1 MRQVERHIIKESHP
15 HYSQMDKLCFLS
27 KNLYNYANYLIRQSF
42 IFQKTY
48 LNYNQIYHQ
57 VKKSPDYQALPS
69 KVSQQVLRVLDK
81 NWQSFFEANKAYKDN
96 PNKFQARPKLPKYKQ
111 KEKGRNLLVYTIQ
124 AISKISL
131 NKGKIKLS
139 KTEIEF
145 PTKAK
150 NIACV
155 RIIPRLKQ
163 YVIEVVYEKP
173 NKCTVNNQN
182 SVAAI
187 DIGVDN
193 LAALTSNQPGFTPRL
208 VNGRVLKSLNQFYN
222 KIKAKLQSKL
232 KGEYQTS
239 SRIQRLT
246 AKRNNQIEN
255 YLHVCSKWIINYLD
269 ERGIGQLIIGKNP
282 LWKQLVNNGKKNNQ
296 SFVNIPHA
304 RFVEMLKYKG
314 EMAGIKVIV
323 SEESYTSRASFLS
336 LDDIPT
342 YGEEKEEKFK
352 FSGYRES
359 RGMYKQKGLKVRINA
374 DVNGSYNIMRKVIP
388 TVFDGGIEGVVV
400 RPVRITPNQAKN

>member
-15 HYSQMDKLCFLS
+15 HWKEIDKLCFLS
-27 KNLYNYANYLIRQSF
+27 KNLYNYGNYLVRQSF

-57 VKKSPDYQALPS
+57 VKNSSDYRELPS
-69 KVSQQVLRVLDK
+69 KVSQQILRILDK
-81 NWQSFFEANKAYKDN
+81 NWQSFFEANKAYEENPSKFKGKPRLPNYKD
-96 PNKFQARPKLPKYKQ
+96 KI
-111 KEKGRNLLVYTIQ
+111 KGRNLLVYTIQ
-124 AISKISL
+124 AISKTSL
-131 NKGKIKLS
+131 KKGKIKLS

-145 PTKAK
+145 PTKVE

-163 YVIEVVYEKP
+163 YVIEVVYERV
-173 NKCTVNNQN
+173 NKCTVNNPN

-193 LAALTSNQPGFTPRL
+193 LAALTSNQKGFTPIL
-208 VNGRVLKSLNQFYN
+208 VNGRVLKSINQLYN

-232 KGEYQTS
+232 KGKSPTS

-255 YLHVCSKWIINYLD
+255 YLHVCSRWIINYLD

-282 LWKQLVNNGKKNNQ
+282 LWKQEVNNGKKNNQ

-336 LDDIPT
+336 LDEIPT
-342 YGEEKEEKFK
+342 YGEEKEEKYK

-359 RGMYKQKGLKVRINA
+359 RGMYKQKGAKKRINA

>member
-1 MRQVERHIIKESHP
+1 MRQVERHIIKDSHP

-27 KNLYNYANYLIRQSF
+27 KNLYNYANYIIRQSF

-57 VKKSPDYQALPS
+57 VKNSPDYRALPS

-96 PNKFQARPKLPKYKQ
+96 PNKFQARPKLPKYKH

-145 PTKAK
+145 PTKAE

-193 LAALTSNQPGFTPRL
+193 LAALTSNQEGFTPIL
-208 VNGRVLKSLNQFYN
+208 VNGRVLKSINQLYN
-222 KIKAKLQSKL
+222 KTKAKLQSKL
-232 KGEYQTS
+232 KGENQTS

-246 AKRNNQIEN
+246 AKRNNQVEN
-255 YLHVCSKWIINYLD
+255 YLHVCSSWIINYLD
-269 ERGIGQLIIGKNP
+269 SRGIGQLIIGKNA
-282 LWKQLVNNGKKNNQ
+282 LWKLQINNGKKNNQ

-336 LDDIPT
+336 LDYIPT
-342 YGEEKEEKFK
+342 YGEEKKEKCK
-352 FSGYRES
+352 FSGYRET
-359 RGMYKQKGLKVRINA
+359 RGMYKQKGSKTRINA

-388 TVFDGGIEGVVV
+388 TVFDGGIDGVVV

>member
-1 MRQVERHIIKESHP
+1 MRQVERHIIKESHKDWKEI
-15 HYSQMDKLCFLS
+15 DKLCFLS
-27 KNLYNYANYLIRQSF
+27 KNLYNYANYLVRQSL

-57 VKKSPDYQALPS
+57 VKNSPDYRGLPS
-69 KVSQQVLRVLDK
+69 KVSQQVLRILDK
-81 NWQSFFEANKAYKDN
+81 NWQSFFEANKAYSENPTLFKGKPRLPNYKD
-96 PNKFQARPKLPKYKQ
+96 KI
-111 KEKGRNLLVYTIQ
+111 KGRNLLVYTIQ
-124 AISKISL
+124 AISKTSFS
-131 NKGKIKLS
+131 KGKIKLS

-145 PTKAK
+145 PTKVE

-163 YVIEVVYEKP
+163 YVIEVVYERV
-173 NKCTVNNQN
+173 NKCTVNNPN
-182 SVAAI
+182 SSAAI

-193 LAALTSNQPGFTPRL
+193 LAALTSNQKGFTPIL
-208 VNGRVLKSLNQFYN
+208 VNGRVLKSINQFYN

-232 KGEYQTS
+232 KGKSPTS

-255 YLHVCSKWIINYLD
+255 YLHVCSRWIINYLD
-269 ERGIGQLIIGKNP
+269 KRGIGQLIIGKNP
-282 LWKQLVNNGKKNNQ
+282 LWKQEINNGKKNNQ

-336 LDDIPT
+336 LDYIPT
-342 YGEEKEEKFK
+342 YGKKEEKYQ
-352 FSGYRES
+352 FSGYRET
-359 RGMYKQKGLKVRINA
+359 RGMYKQKGSKKRINA

-388 TVFDGGIEGVVV
+388 TVFDSGIEGVVV
-400 RPVRITPNQAKN
+400 RPVRITP

>member
-15 HYSQMDKLCFLS
+15 HWKEIDKLCFLS
-27 KNLYNYANYLIRQSF
+27 KNLYNYANYLIRQDF
-42 IFQKTY
+42 IFKKSY

-57 VKKSPDYQALPS
+57 VKNSPDYRELPS
-69 KVSQQVLRVLDK
+69 KVSQQVLRTLDK
-81 NWQSFFEANKAYKDN
+81 NWQSFFEANKAYSQT
-96 PNKFQARPKLPKYKQ
+96 PSKFRGKPKLPKYKE
-111 KEKGRNLLVYTIQ
+111 KIKGRNLLVYTIQ
-124 AISKISL
+124 AISKTSL
-131 NKGKIKLS
+131 KKGKIKLS

-145 PTKAK
+145 PTKAE

-163 YVIEVVYEKP
+163 YIIEVVYEKQ
-173 NKCTVNNQN
+173 NKCTVNNPN

-193 LAALTSNQPGFTPRL
+193 LAALTSNQKGFIPIL
-208 VNGRVLKSLNQFYN
+208 VNGRGLKSINQFYN
-222 KIKAKLQSKL
+222 KTKAKFQSKL
-232 KGEYQTS
+232 KGKSLTS

-246 AKRNNQIEN
+246 AQRNNQIEN
-255 YLHVCSKWIINYLD
+255 YLHVCSRWIINYLD

-282 LWKQLVNNGKKNNQ
+282 LWKQEVNNGKKNNQ

-323 SEESYTSRASFLS
+323 SEESYTSRGSFLS
-336 LDDIPT
+336 LDYIPT
-342 YGEEKEEKFK
+342 YGEENGERYK

-359 RGMYKQKGLKVRINA
+359 RGMYKQKGSKIRINA

>member
-1 MRQVERHIIKESHP
+1 MRQVERHIIKESHI
-15 HYSQMDKLCFLS
+15 HYSQMDNLCFLS

-48 LNYNQIYHQ
+48 LNYNQIYNQ
-57 VKKSPDYQALPS
+57 VKKSPDYRALPS

-96 PNKFQARPKLPKYKQ
+96 PNKFQARPKLPKYKH

-124 AISKISL
+124 AISKRSL

-145 PTKAK
+145 PTKAE

-163 YVIEVVYEKP
+163 YVIEVVYEKA
-173 NKCTVNNQN
+173 NKCTVNNPN

-193 LAALTSNQPGFTPRL
+193 LAALTSNQRGFTPIL
-208 VNGRVLKSLNQFYN
+208 VNGRVLKSINKFYN
-222 KIKAKLQSKL
+222 KTKAKLQSKL
-232 KGEYQTS
+232 KGKSQTS

-246 AKRNNQIEN
+246 AKRNNQVEN
-255 YLHVCSKWIINYLD
+255 YLHVCSRWIINCLD
-269 ERGIGQLIIGKNP
+269 KRGIGKLIIGKNP
-282 LWKQLVNNGKKNNQ
+282 LWKQKINNGKKNNQ

-336 LDDIPT
+336 LDEIPT
-342 YGEEKEEKFK
+342 YGEESDEKFK
-352 FSGYRES
+352 FSGYRET
-359 RGMYKQKGLKVRINA
+359 RGMYKQLGSKTRINA